1 MQGDPRSG
9 SKVWKALDR
18 EIGKPEENSGQIFAH
33 RSFNLR
39 QLSTIER
46 IAATLGPACGLPMC
60 IQFLRPRATGR
71 MEFSAKPWMR
81 SVSARTNVTY
91 MASRLSGAGRVRHK
105 EGTLVQGWAIST

>member
-1 MQGDPRSG
+1 MPQEPHGG
-9 SKVWKALDR
+9 SKVREAPDR
-18 EIGKPEENSGQIFAH
+18 EIGKSGENRRKVVPH
-33 RSFNLR
+33 REF
-39 QLSTIER
+39 QP
-46 IAATLGPACGLPMC
+46 AAAFRDRENRSTLGPACGLPMC